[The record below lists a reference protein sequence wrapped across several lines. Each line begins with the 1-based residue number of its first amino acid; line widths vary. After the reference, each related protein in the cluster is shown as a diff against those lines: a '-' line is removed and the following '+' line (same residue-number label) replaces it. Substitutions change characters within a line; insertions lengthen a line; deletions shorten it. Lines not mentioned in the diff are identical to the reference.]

1 MISPELRESFLH
13 RYGGGA
19 RSAQLAKGYYRFA
32 ESLGSNAT
40 AEHQRRFFV
49 PPTVRT
55 TNVVFTSVC
64 RSALEVPRPDPRAA
78 KLHLDRVYREV
89 FPEIYE
95 RHGEIDKLIGDS
107 VIAVFGPPFV
117 GEGPFACTEGL
128 RAAEE
133 FARRVIQKLA
143 YTDIEVKCAI
153 RQGPLCFTM
162 VGSEQ
167 YHEPSVVGNT
177 LAELHRLSG
186 VSHARAMNMFADTVE
201 HRFVEGLPTRAPA
214 TYEGRWQPSTH
225 AVGDL
230 KGVDFKRIYV
240 QEWLDPTL
248 AYQPTSWAR

>member
-13 RYGGGA
+13 RYGGGTG
-19 RSAQLAKGYYRFA
+19 SAQLAKGYRFA
-32 ESLGSNAT
+32 ESLVSNA
-40 AEHQRRFFV
+40 ERQRHFFV

-64 RSALEVPRPDPRAA
+64 RSALAAPLLDPREV
-78 KLHLDRVYREV
+78 KLYLDRVYREV
-89 FPEIYE
+89 FPEIYS
-95 RHGEIDKLIGDS
+95 RDGEIDKLIGDS

-117 GEGPFACTEGL
+117 GEGQLACTEGL
-128 RAAEE
+128 RAAVE

-177 LAELHRLSG
+177 LAELHRLSS
-186 VSHARAMNMFADTVE
+186 VSHARAMNLFAETAE
-201 HRFVEGLPTRAPA
+201 HRFVEGLPTRTPA
-214 TYEGRWQPSTH
+214 THEARWQCGTH
-225 AVGDL
+225 VVGDL

-240 QEWLDPTL
+240 QEWLDPAI
-248 AYQPTSWAR
+248 AYRPAWATR